1 MVRGRG
7 KVDQG
12 RFRGCGMRRPD
23 EFYLL
28 GLLISSSYLH
38 LTYHFLATGSYSG
51 PSNHLFCE

>member
-23 EFYLL
+23 EVLSF
-28 GLLISSSYLH
+28 GAVDI
-38 LTYHFLATGSYSG
+38 
-51 PSNHLFCE
+51 